1 MSVSAACDSKHWP
14 RSTSVHPAKIRTVVY
29 DERFEYEPAYLQP
42 NVRKADDFVDG
53 AVNILARD
61 PEAGCQLED
70 SEVWFVC
77 GHTVDA
83 ALYYTFD
90 KDHVYFLSIEK
101 TKLPE
106 L

>member
-1 MSVSAACDSKHWP
+1 MPED
-14 RSTSVHPAKIRTVVY
+14 RIRTIVK
-29 DERFEYEPAYLQP
+29 DERFEFEMAKLELH
-42 NVRKADDFVDG
+42 VRRADEFIEG
-53 AVNILARD
+53 TEIILARN
-61 PEAGCQLED
+61 PEAGCPLEG
-70 SEVWFVC
+70 SQVWFIC

-90 KDHVYFLSIEK
+90 SDHVYFLSIEK

>member
-1 MSVSAACDSKHWP
+1 LH
-14 RSTSVHPAKIRTVVY
+14 TGKIRTVVF
-29 DERFEYEPAYLQP
+29 DERFERDLAAIER
-42 NVRKADDFVDG
+42 NVRRADEFVEG
-53 AVNILARD
+53 AVTILSRE
-61 PEAGCQLED
+61 PESGCLLEG
-70 SEVWFVC
+70 SQVWFIC

-90 KDHVYFLSIEK
+90 DDHVYFLSIEK

>member
-1 MSVSAACDSKHWP
+1 VQSG
-14 RSTSVHPAKIRTVVY
+14 KIRTVVFDKQFERGLALIEPHVHRA
-29 DERFEYEPAYLQP
+29 DE
-42 NVRKADDFVDG
+42 FVDG
-53 AVNILARD
+53 AVRILSRD
-61 PEAGCQLED
+61 PESGCPLED
-70 SEVWFVC
+70 SQVWFIG

-90 KDHVYFLSIEK
+90 ADHVYFLSIER

>member
-1 MSVSAACDSKHWP
+1 MDYIEP
-14 RSTSVHPAKIRTVVY
+14 VVRRA
-29 DERFEYEPAYLQP
+29 DEFME
-42 NVRKADDFVDG
+42 G
-53 AVNILARD
+53 AETILARD
-61 PEAGCQLED
+61 PEAGFPLEG
-70 SEVWFVC
+70 SQVWVVC

-90 KDHVYFLSIEK
+90 EDHVYFLSIEK

>member
-1 MSVSAACDSKHWP
+1 MHIG
-14 RSTSVHPAKIRTVVY
+14 KIRDIVRSH
-29 DERFEYEPAYLQP
+29 RFELEMDYIEPI
-42 NVRKADDFVDG
+42 VRRADEFMEG
-53 AVNILARD
+53 AETILARN
-61 PEAGCQLED
+61 PEIGCQLED
-70 SEVWFVC
+70 SKVWFVC

-90 KDHVYFLSIEK
+90 DNRVYLLSIEK

>member
-1 MSVSAACDSKHWP
+1 MDYIEPIVRRA
-14 RSTSVHPAKIRTVVY
+14 
-29 DERFEYEPAYLQP
+29 DEFME
-42 NVRKADDFVDG
+42 G
-53 AVNILARD
+53 AETILSRD
-61 PEAGCQLED
+61 PEAGCPLEG
-70 SEVWFVC
+70 SQVWFIC

-90 KDHVYFLSIEK
+90 ADHVYFLSIEK

>member
-1 MSVSAACDSKHWP
+1 VPTD
-14 RSTSVHPAKIRTVVY
+14 KIRTIIR
-29 DERFEYEPAYLQP
+29 DHRFELEMDYIEPI
-42 NVRKADDFVDG
+42 VRRADEFMEG
-53 AVNILARD
+53 AETILSRD
-61 PEAGCQLED
+61 PEAGCPLEG
-70 SEVWFVC
+70 SQVWFIC

-90 KDHVYFLSIEK
+90 ADHVYFLSIEK

>member
-1 MSVSAACDSKHWP
+1 VQSG
-14 RSTSVHPAKIRTVVY
+14 KIRTVVF
-29 DERFEYEPAYLQP
+29 DKRFEEELSQIEPH
-42 NVRKADDFVDG
+42 VRRADDFVEG
-53 AVNILARD
+53 AVTILARD
-61 PEAGCQLED
+61 PESGFQLGD
-70 SEVWFVC
+70 SQVWFIC

-90 KDHVYFLSIEK
+90 ADHVYFLSIER

>member
-1 MSVSAACDSKHWP
+1 MDYIEPIVRRA
-14 RSTSVHPAKIRTVVY
+14 
-29 DERFEYEPAYLQP
+29 DEFME
-42 NVRKADDFVDG
+42 G
-53 AVNILARD
+53 AETILARN
-61 PEAGCQLED
+61 PEIGCQLED
-70 SEVWFVC
+70 SKVWFVC

-90 KDHVYFLSIEK
+90 EDYVHFLSIEK

>member
-1 MSVSAACDSKHWP
+1 VQP
-14 RSTSVHPAKIRTVVY
+14 PKIRTVIY
-29 DERFEYEPAYLQP
+29 DERFEYELAYIE
-42 NVRKADDFVDG
+42 NHVKRADAFVDG
-53 AVNILARD
+53 AVTILSRN
-61 PEAGCQLED
+61 PEAGCRLD
-70 SEVWFVC
+70 TSNVWFVC

-90 KDHVYFLSIEK
+90 EDHVYFLSIER

>member
-1 MSVSAACDSKHWP
+1 VS
-14 RSTSVHPAKIRTVVY
+14 TGKIRTIVR
-29 DERFEYEPAYLQP
+29 DERFELEMEYIEPI
-42 NVRKADDFVDG
+42 VRRADEFMEG
-53 AVNILARD
+53 AETILSRD
-61 PEAGCQLED
+61 PEAGCRLAPD
-70 SEVWFVC
+70 SNVWFVC

-90 KDHVYFLSIEK
+90 EDHVYFLSIEK

>member
-1 MSVSAACDSKHWP
+1 M
-14 RSTSVHPAKIRTVVY
+14 AKL
-29 DERFEYEPAYLQP
+29 EP
-42 NVRKADDFVDG
+42 NVRRADEFIEG
-53 AVNILARD
+53 TEAILSRD
-61 PEAGCQLED
+61 PEAGCQLGE
-70 SEVWFVC
+70 SKVWFIC

-90 KDHVYFLSIEK
+90 RDHVYFLSIEK

>member
-1 MSVSAACDSKHWP
+1 LKRW
-14 RSTSVHPAKIRTVVY
+14 RQSTSVHTGKIRTIVR
-29 DERFEYEPAYLQP
+29 DERFELEMDYIEP
-42 NVRKADDFVDG
+42 NVRRADEFVEG
-53 AVNILARD
+53 AETILSRD

-70 SEVWFVC
+70 SQVWFIC

-90 KDHVYFLSIEK
+90 ADNVYFLSIEK
-101 TKLPE
+101 TRLPE

>member
-1 MSVSAACDSKHWP
+1 MDYIEPIVRRA
-14 RSTSVHPAKIRTVVY
+14 
-29 DERFEYEPAYLQP
+29 DEFME
-42 NVRKADDFVDG
+42 G
-53 AVNILARD
+53 AETILSRN
-61 PEAGCQLED
+61 PEIGCQLED
-70 SEVWFVC
+70 SKVWFVC

-90 KDHVYFLSIEK
+90 DDRVYLLSIEK